1 SWLDA
6 RTGYRAGLRRLLD
19 EPVPGNVNW
28 WFTLGSALLFL
39 LSLQV
44 VSGATL
50 ALYYAPTPTQ
60 AYDSVRFITDRL
72 VFGRVLRGLHFFG
85 ASFIVVF
92 AVLHLLRVLFFGAYK
107 PPREVTW
114 MTGVVLLLIV
124 LGFGLTGYLLP
135 WDQRAYWATVVAINI
150 SKLTPV
156 DGEFVAGLL
165 RGGPDIGALTLT
177 RWYAIHVLVLP
188 PALAGLV
195 ILHLFLMRRQ
205 G

>member
-50 ALYYAPTPTQ
+50 ALYYVPTPTH
-60 AYDSVRFITDRL
+60 AYDSIRFITTQL
-72 VFGRVLRGLHFFG
+72 TFGRVLRGLHFFG

-107 PPREVTW
+107 APREVTW
-114 MTGVVLLLIV
+114 MTGIVLLLIV
-124 LGFGLTGYLLP
+124 LAFGLTGYLLP
-135 WDQRAYWATVVAINI
+135 WDQRAYWATVVTVNI
-150 SKLTPV
+150 ARSTPLV
-156 DGEFVAGLL
+156 GEYLAGVM
-165 RGGPDIGALTLT
+165 RGGSAIGALTLS
-177 RWYAIHVLVLP
+177 RWYSAHIIVLP
-188 PALAGLV
+188 AAAALFV
-195 ILHLFLMRRQ
+195 VLHIFLMRRH